1 MSSLDHEIE
10 QAILHDRFLRIQGVI
25 IDHSSGKVT
34 KNGTLYD
41 YRRKRSRHQR
51 HSNLN
56 DLTKGIFTLPE
67 EIIYKILDHV
77 NQMDT
82 IHLALTHR
90 SFREVCKA
98 KLLEN
103 ICVYYEDPRTNLIP
117 KNWYI
122 SEYTNYT
129 FVNGL
134 NFEKLY
140 FKVFKHVKHLF
151 FRNVVY
157 KTGSI
162 VLHNL
167 GEQLNCSITFGA
179 VMKPEFLWWLLAYQ
193 NRIKPANLILF
204 YKKDFE
210 LNNYPLGIIKEL
222 SLDCTFLGRTPIK
235 FSLIN
240 EMPNLKKL
248 TLIDPQNLQSPE
260 PVDILDLHV
269 HYNFCPADIFGSF
282 NLNKIKK
289 LRVFYWWKTRSFPSL
304 VYNADKLTS
313 LESLDVTFSEE
324 ELVPFVRSLRK
335 NSLIEIG
342 VPESLK
348 SFETIYPALF
358 HHKDSLKVIFENKDY
373 YRIISYTDQEISFDT
388 SFNVDLD
395 LTEFPKLEYV
405 VRNGGVKLVDRSG
418 PSPQFVPVE
427 YYSKNTPSY

>member
-56 DLTKGIFTLPE
+56 DLTNIIFTLPE

-90 SFREVCKA
+90 SFREVCKT

-210 LNNYPLGIIKEL
+210 LDNYPLGIIKEL

-240 EMPNLKKL
+240 EMPNLK
-248 TLIDPQNLQSPE
+248 S
-260 PVDILDLHV
+260 
-269 HYNFCPADIFGSF
+269 S
-282 NLNKIKK
+282 
-289 LRVFYWWKTRSFPSL
+289 R
-304 VYNADKLTS
+304 
-313 LESLDVTFSEE
+313 
-324 ELVPFVRSLRK
+324 
-335 NSLIEIG
+335 
-342 VPESLK
+342 
-348 SFETIYPALF
+348 
-358 HHKDSLKVIFENKDY
+358 
-373 YRIISYTDQEISFDT
+373 
-388 SFNVDLD
+388 
-395 LTEFPKLEYV
+395 
-405 VRNGGVKLVDRSG
+405 
-418 PSPQFVPVE
+418 
-427 YYSKNTPSY
+427 